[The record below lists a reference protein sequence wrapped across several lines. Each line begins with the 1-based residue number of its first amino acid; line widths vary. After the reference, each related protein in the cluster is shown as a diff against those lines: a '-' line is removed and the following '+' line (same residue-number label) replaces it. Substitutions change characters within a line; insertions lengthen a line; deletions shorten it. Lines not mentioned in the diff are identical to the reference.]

1 MLLTSSILR
10 YPPNM
15 RFVFTL
21 FAAMAILVSGIH
33 AGPSEAHEN
42 DPVHAS
48 DHHAHSDDDDG
59 GSEDP
64 TKGDQHG
71 CHHHH
76 PSTALSNPGKL
87 ASADQFASAR
97 LVPSK
102 SFPLS
107 STTRAPPLTPPKV

>member
-1 MLLTSSILR
+1 MLLSSSLLR
-10 YPPNM
+10 YPPAM

-33 AGPSEAHEN
+33 AGPSQAHEN
-42 DPVHAS
+42 DPAHAS
-48 DHHAHSDDDDG
+48 EYHAQSDDDDG
-59 GSEDP
+59 GSEAP

-71 CHHHH
+71 CHHHC
-76 PSTALSNPGKL
+76 PSTAASNPGKL
-87 ASADQFASAR
+87 ASADHFASAR

-107 STTRAPPLTPPKV
+107 STTRAPPLTPPKA

>member
-1 MLLTSSILR
+1 MLSNSTLLR
-10 YPPNM
+10 YSPAM

-42 DPVHAS
+42 DPTHAS
-48 DHHAHSDDDDG
+48 EHHTQSDDDDG

-71 CHHHH
+71 CHHHC
-76 PSTALSNPGKL
+76 PSAAASNLGKL
-87 ASADQFASAR
+87 GPVGHFASAR

-102 SFPLS
+102 AFPLG

>member
-1 MLLTSSILR
+1 MLLTSSLLR
-10 YPPNM
+10 YSPAM

-42 DPVHAS
+42 DPTHAS
-48 DHHAHSDDDDG
+48 EHHAQSDDDDG
-59 GSEDP
+59 GSEDS

-71 CHHHH
+71 CHHHC
-76 PSTALSNPGKL
+76 PSAAVSNLGKL
-87 ASADQFASAR
+87 TSTHDFTSAR

-102 SFPLS
+102 TFPLG
-107 STTRAPPLTPPKV
+107 STTRAPPLTPPKA